1 MDLAPLSVYLALVGD
16 DEGLGVLALGVEATA
31 ALLAE
36 VIDCGLASKGGR
48 TVW

>member
-1 MDLAPLSVYLALVGD
+1 MDLAPFSVYLALIGD

-31 ALLAE
+31 ALLTE
-36 VIDCGLASKGGR
+36 VIDCGLVGKGSR